1 MSFIELNIQQMVI
14 GYNFELGAL
23 KMFPMYGIWAARFV
37 IQIQNLQLVQDDLGA
52 KLIDKRHVH
61 LAPPLLFLFHFHAD
75 TQSSRRAP
83 TTSISTSTIR

>member
-1 MSFIELNIQQMVI
+1 MVFGRSFVVQIE
-14 GYNFELGAL
+14 
-23 KMFPMYGIWAARFV
+23 
-37 IQIQNLQLVQDDLGA
+37 NLQLVQDYLGA

-61 LAPPLLFLFHFHAD
+61 LAPSPSLHFHFHAD